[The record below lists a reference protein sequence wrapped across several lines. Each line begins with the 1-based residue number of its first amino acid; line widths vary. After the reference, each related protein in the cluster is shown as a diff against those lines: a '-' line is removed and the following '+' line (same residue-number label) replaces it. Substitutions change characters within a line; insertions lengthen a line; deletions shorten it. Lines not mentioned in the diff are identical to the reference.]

1 VERPYHHGALRTAL
15 LDEAQRILA
24 DDGVEAI
31 TLRELARR
39 AGVSHGAPQRHFA
52 DRQALL
58 DALATRGFTSLTAAL
73 RKAVD
78 GHPPRS
84 RAQLRAAMEAWVRF
98 AAGNGP
104 LLDLM
109 FRTKQRTP
117 DAARELFAL
126 TGEFVGDDGEV
137 TALRLVLASTIEGMG
152 ALVAGGRLPED
163 RIAETIECA
172 LDLLEPALTG

>member
-1 VERPYHHGALRTAL
+1 
-15 LDEAQRILA
+15 
-24 DDGVEAI
+24 
-31 TLRELARR
+31 
-39 AGVSHGAPQRHFA
+39 
-52 DRQALL
+52 
-58 DALATRGFTSLTAAL
+58 
-73 RKAVD
+73 
-78 GHPPRS
+78 
-84 RAQLRAAMEAWVRF
+84 MEAWVRF

-137 TALRLVLASTIEGMG
+137 SPLRLVLASTIEGMG